1 MSNSKIKEILLGVI
15 GIISLIV
22 TYIVVT
28 KWNKEI
34 YDTYEKKLRKMNKI
48 HTWRDMSLQN
58 KKYIKL
64 SNKGD

>member
-1 MSNSKIKEILLGVI
+1 MNNSKIKEIILGVI
-15 GIISLIV
+15 GLISLIV
-22 TYIVVT
+22 AYIVVT
-28 KWNKEI
+28 EWNKEI

-64 SNKGD
+64 SRKED

>member
-1 MSNSKIKEILLGVI
+1 MNNSKIKEILLGVL
-15 GIISLIV
+15 GLISLIV
-22 TYIVVT
+22 AYIVVT

-64 SNKGD
+64 SGKED

>member
-1 MSNSKIKEILLGVI
+1 MNNSKIKEILLGVL
-15 GIISLIV
+15 GLISLIV
-22 TYIVVT
+22 AYIVVT

-48 HTWRDMSLQN
+48 HTWRDTSLQN

-64 SNKGD
+64 SRKED